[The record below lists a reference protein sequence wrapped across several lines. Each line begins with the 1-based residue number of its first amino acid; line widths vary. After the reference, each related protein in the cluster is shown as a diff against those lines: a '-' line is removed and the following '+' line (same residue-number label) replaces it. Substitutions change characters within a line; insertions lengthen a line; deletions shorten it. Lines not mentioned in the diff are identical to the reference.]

1 MFTKNGM
8 LAEIKPG
15 QPERIIVFGDIHG
28 DLEVLQAGLE
38 IATNNDFV
46 IFLGDFADRGPE
58 GVEVIDTVNR
68 YITENAV
75 RSIGIKG
82 NHEDYTDFG
91 EPKFS
96 PCTLIREAEQK
107 TGGWNGYFEKF
118 QEFAGKLYMAAIL
131 PGRALF
137 VHGGISSAIK
147 SKDDLADPDEQLI
160 QDILWSDPGEG
171 PGEGLNFR
179 GAGKVFGEDI
189 SGQVTSALDVKHIIR
204 SHEPRKASF
213 GPAFEHDM
221 RVITVNSTGVYGGKP
236 FVLVL
241 EMENFPETREDF
253 EAAVRW
259 L

>member
-1 MFTKNGM
+1 MLTKNGK
-8 LAEIKPG
+8 LAEINPG

-28 DLEVLQAGLE
+28 DLEALYGGLE

-58 GVEVIDTVNR
+58 GVEVIDAVDR
-68 YITENAV
+68 YITENSV

-96 PCTLIREAEQK
+96 PCTLVEEVEQK
-107 TGGWNGYFEKF
+107 TYGWEGYFEKF
-118 QEFAGKLYMAAIL
+118 REFVGKLYLAAIL
-131 PGRALF
+131 PGYVLF
-137 VHGGISSAIK
+137 VHGGISSAIN
-147 SKDDLADPDEQLI
+147 SKEVLVEPGEELT
-160 QDILWSDPGEG
+160 QDMLWSDPGQG
-171 PGEGLNFR
+171 PGEGPNFR

-189 SGQVTSALDVKHIIR
+189 SEQVVSALGVKHIIR

-221 RVITVNSTGVYGGKP
+221 RVITTNSTRVYGGKP

-241 EMENFPETREDF
+241 DMENFPETREDF

>member
-15 QPERIIVFGDIHG
+15 QPERVIVFGDIHG
-28 DLEVLQAGLE
+28 DLEALQAGLE

-58 GVEVIDTVNR
+58 GVEVIDTVKR
-68 YITENAV
+68 YITENAA

-82 NHEDYTDFG
+82 NHEDFTADG

-118 QEFAGKLYMAAIL
+118 QEFVGKLYLAAIL
-131 PGRALF
+131 PGYVLF
-137 VHGGISSAIK
+137 VHGGISSAIN
-147 SKDDLADPDEQLI
+147 SKEVLVEPGEELT
-160 QDILWSDPGEG
+160 QDMLWSDPGQG

-189 SGQVTSALDVKHIIR
+189 SGQVTSALGVKHIIR

-221 RVITVNSTGVYGGKP
+221 RVITTNSTRVYGGKP

-241 EMENFPETREDF
+241 DMENFPETREDF